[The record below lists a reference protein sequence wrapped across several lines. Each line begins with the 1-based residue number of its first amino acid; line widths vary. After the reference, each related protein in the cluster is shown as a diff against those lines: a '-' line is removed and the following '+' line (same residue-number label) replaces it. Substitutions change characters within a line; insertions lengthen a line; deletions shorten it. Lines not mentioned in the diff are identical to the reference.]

1 MLLATFVLVTLE
13 DLLSTPVS
21 FSLDDLLSA
30 PVLSSTLDDLL
41 SAPDSAPVFDFFADF
56 APPPPP
62 PPPPFPSS
70 LDDLEEYAGASS
82 MISPE
87 CPDISPECSE
97 ILAVPLSVLDFLSIP
112 SLTALDSLTVLE
124 EMDKDEGRTR
134 ILDDLEEE
142 ETYKEVERLSAFDD
156 FAVIDPSLTEE
167 NEEIMVFPAL
177 GRGGSLKMRYAL
189 EEVVVAVA
197 VAMVARR
204 REMLKFMVMLVN

>member
-1 MLLATFVLVTLE
+1 
-13 DLLSTPVS
+13 
-21 FSLDDLLSA
+21 
-30 PVLSSTLDDLL
+30 
-41 SAPDSAPVFDFFADF
+41 
-56 APPPPP
+56 
-62 PPPPFPSS
+62 
-70 LDDLEEYAGASS
+70 

-87 CPDISPECSE
+87 FPDISPECSE
-97 ILAVPLSVLDFLSIP
+97 ISAVPLSVLDFLSIP

-142 ETYKEVERLSAFDD
+142 ETYKEVERLRAFDD

-189 EEVVVAVA
+189 EEVAVAVA

-204 REMLKFMVMLVN
+204 REMLKFMVMMV